1 MDNNHNDF
9 MIDNDNGFCVIQRP
23 ALCAHVSLAAEPT
36 DRESR
41 RGKRSPKY
49 PAKNTC
55 PLLLVADYRFFR
67 NMGQGSVSKTAI
79 YLV

>member
-1 MDNNHNDF
+1 MDNKHND
-9 MIDNDNGFCVIQRP
+9 DVSFCVVQPP
-23 ALCAHVSLAAEPT
+23 ALCADVSLVAEPT

-41 RGKRSPKY
+41 REKRSSKY